1 MFGVLTILSLLYEL
15 TMRTIF
21 LAQTSIA
28 MLSLGPLRV
37 GLDLTASASF
47 IAVTVAF
54 VKAEASLRRLEG
66 QERPVP
72 LYACAPLVCLAF
84 ALWPNPLPTWVG
96 FLTIAAC
103 ILVVALTSGGWI
115 TCCVVLALCFP
126 LIALGE
132 VTSQWTIS
140 TRDLIRAYEQNG
152 GEVMY
157 TSSDK
162 MPSTS
167 FVVLHRGDDED
178 INEFDVAT
186 VDRKMGDIA
195 CNAVWEA
202 LENRYGVD
210 ESKPFTI
217 RFYDISCLADPSYDP
232 GVADKPSRERY
243 YVCSYV
249 FLH

>member
-1 MFGVLTILSLLYEL
+1 
-15 TMRTIF
+15 
-21 LAQTSIA
+21 
-28 MLSLGPLRV
+28 
-37 GLDLTASASF
+37 
-47 IAVTVAF
+47 
-54 VKAEASLRRLEG
+54 
-66 QERPVP
+66 
-72 LYACAPLVCLAF
+72 
-84 ALWPNPLPTWVG
+84 
-96 FLTIAAC
+96 
-103 ILVVALTSGGWI
+103 
-115 TCCVVLALCFP
+115 
-126 LIALGE
+126 
-132 VTSQWTIS
+132 
-140 TRDLIRAYEQNG
+140 
-152 GEVMY
+152 MY